1 MKAGQEKLWH
11 ILEFLSN
18 LCVFSINSNEF
29 VTCGRLLLKSTSNN
43 QNKRK
48 DSTTSQS
55 KSKIRYRLSSK
66 YDFKNLKFG
75 TEGSCQNND
84 EEELRI
90 IETENDTNERIVEL
104 IDTQENLKEFEEVK
118 TVQHSVHNDT
128 ELDKTVS
135 KQNVLNSKY

>member
-1 MKAGQEKLWH
+1 M
-11 ILEFLSN
+11 
-18 LCVFSINSNEF
+18 
-29 VTCGRLLLKSTSNN
+29 SNN

-75 TEGSCQNND
+75 TKGSCQNNED
-84 EEELRI
+84 EEYSPI
-90 IETENDTNERIVEL
+90 IEDENDTNERIVEL
-104 IDTQENLKEFEEVK
+104 IDTQDNLKEFEEVRI
-118 TVQHSVHNDT
+118 VQYSIHNNT

-135 KQNVLNSKY
+135 MQNVSKE

>member
-1 MKAGQEKLWH
+1 M
-11 ILEFLSN
+11 
-18 LCVFSINSNEF
+18 
-29 VTCGRLLLKSTSNN
+29 TCGRLLLKSTSNN

-75 TEGSCQNND
+75 TEGSCQNNED
-84 EEELRI
+84 EEYSPI
-90 IETENDTNERIVEL
+90 IEDENDTNERIVEL
-104 IDTQENLKEFEEVK
+104 IDTQDNLKEFEEVRI
-118 TVQHSVHNDT
+118 VQNSIHKDT

-135 KQNVLNSKY
+135 KMF